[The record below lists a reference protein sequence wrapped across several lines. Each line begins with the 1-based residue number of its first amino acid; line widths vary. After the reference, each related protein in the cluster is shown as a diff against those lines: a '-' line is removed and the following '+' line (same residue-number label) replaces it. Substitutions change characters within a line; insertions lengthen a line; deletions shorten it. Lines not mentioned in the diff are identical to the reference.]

1 MTSRPFDFEEAR
13 RAIRTAATSQVE
25 AEQDRA
31 EAVATAA
38 EAERDYRVAFA
49 RRIVELHDGGV
60 AWTVAADVARG
71 DEDVAELRRVRDIAQ
86 GLLGVAEARAF
97 RTAAD
102 RRSLDA
108 LVSWSM
114 RRELAES

>member
-1 MTSRPFDFEEAR
+1 MTWPQTER
-13 RAIRTAATSQVE
+13 RHG
-25 AEQDRA
+25 QDP
-31 EAVATAA
+31 AA
-38 EAERDYRVAFA
+38 ERREPPLRPHGEQTP
-49 RRIVELHDGGV
+49 RIVELHDGGV